1 VRRERDPADERSVI
15 VTVTAE
21 GNGLR
26 ARAASIP
33 SAVRDRLGMPI
44 EEMEQLIAVIAA
56 AGDLWAFSAGAGRAA
71 TRRSGT
77 PPRRFRK
84 CRLLRGLYRH
94 TKAGSPRQ
102 SHLSSLQTGRR
113 QPQISMRQNGRTGV
127 AP

>member
-56 AGDLWAFSAGAGRAA
+56 TRPASAA
-71 TRRSGT
+71 
-77 PPRRFRK
+77 
-84 CRLLRGLYRH
+84 
-94 TKAGSPRQ
+94 
-102 SHLSSLQTGRR
+102 
-113 QPQISMRQNGRTGV
+113 
-127 AP
+127 